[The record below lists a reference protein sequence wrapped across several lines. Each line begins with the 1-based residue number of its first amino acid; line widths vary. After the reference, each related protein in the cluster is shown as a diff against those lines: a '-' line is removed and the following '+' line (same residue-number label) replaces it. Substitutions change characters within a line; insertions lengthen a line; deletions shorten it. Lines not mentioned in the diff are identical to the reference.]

1 MFLELLR
8 KPGALW
14 GERWVGRIT
23 PNKGLMEEPI
33 CILKGI
39 GNYGKLLNRK
49 GTGSVPVFERSCR
62 HLEEHGDEEDK
73 VTMFNELT
81 APEKRQKYKI
91 ILEGDLIS
99 VVVESDSRHGIVWR
113 KVFLILFPR

>member
-1 MFLELLR
+1 M
-8 KPGALW
+8 
-14 GERWVGRIT
+14 
-23 PNKGLMEEPI
+23 
-33 CILKGI
+33 
-39 GNYGKLLNRK
+39 LNRK
-49 GTGSVPVFERSCR
+49 GTGSVPVFERSYR
-62 HLEEHGDEEDK
+62 HLKEHGDEEDK

-81 APEKRQKYKI
+81 ALEKRQKYKI